1 MVRLPF
7 PGGGELLL
15 SHGDVGFSRFFDLWI
30 GDQHQ
35 RVGRCPPLQLG
46 VPCLVDHFLQL
57 LRRGVWQARALPR
70 ARRTGKIPG
79 ALALHRR

>member
-1 MVRLPF
+1 
-7 PGGGELLL
+7 
-15 SHGDVGFSRFFDLWI
+15 
-30 GDQHQ
+30 
-35 RVGRCPPLQLG
+35 
-46 VPCLVDHFLQL
+46 L